1 MSRSGRIEVVPDGP
15 PKCCTAAKTGTRAM
29 FFDPPRTLAFWL
41 INGIPAAALTLIIA
55 ALIQPAIWATAGL
68 ASVVGVGAWTAELRR
83 RSDLLPPSAFI
94 GS

>member
-1 MSRSGRIEVVPDGP
+1 MLRRS
-15 PKCCTAAKTGTRAM
+15 KKTGTRAM